1 MAGRWRDCRLRGQRR
16 TSLRRLFQRHR
27 APRHTRQA
35 RHEQGRW
42 SQWERREASPGQR
55 PPAPAR
61 PMSAAQNPGV
71 VLNFFFIKKSI
82 FFWGFKTSPV
92 HNSSPP
98 RSSAFSPPPGG
109 SRGLCLPGVSARP
122 ARGRPEGWGDAAPVR
137 GGQFLC
143 TKTYPVKDETSTYT
157 YGLIYNPYKKNR
169 PKLSSYIIQNN
180 IYFSDSTCAPARE
193 GAHARGGAHGA
204 AAPRTPAR
212 GQ

>member
-109 SRGLCLPGVSARP
+109 SQASACRASVRGQRAGGTRP
-122 ARGRPEGWGDAAPVR
+122 RSG

-204 AAPRTPAR
+204 AAPRTPTR